1 MNRHRYW
8 LTLVAVLIS
17 TTAQA
22 LDLLEVYKL
31 AQDSDPV
38 LREAWQNL
46 QSVRET
52 KPQARALLLPNVGVS
67 GRVNENRRD
76 VTSSPVPGGE
86 IVDTFS
92 TGSLSIS
99 LLQPLYNRS
108 YWIQLE
114 QADSVIAQ
122 AEAQYAAAQ
131 QELMARSIEAYFNVL
146 AAQDDLDVAKA
157 QMKANQRQLD
167 QAKQRFEVGLIAI
180 TDVHESQAAFDGSR
194 ATVIDTENKVDNA
207 WEALF
212 VIIGPNPGRLAKLG
226 EKIPLTPPTPA
237 NLHEWATAALEQN
250 FSIIAARNSVEAQRK
265 TIEIQRSGHYPTLDL
280 VGSYGLDN
288 SNAQFGVHANTG
300 IIGLQLNLPL
310 YQGGAVTSRTTQA
323 RYTYQAARESLDTL
337 RRSVNQQVRNAY
349 RGVITSISQVEALKA
364 TTISADSALEST
376 QAGYDVGTRTLVD
389 VLTVQSNKFNA
400 RRNYLASRYAYIING
415 LLLKQAAS
423 SLSEEDLQKVNA
435 WLVQAQ
441 P

>member
-8 LTLVAVLIS
+8 LILVAVLIS

-52 KPQARALLLPNVGVS
+52 KPQARALLLPNVGLS
-67 GRVNENRRD
+67 GRANQNRMD
-76 VTSSPVPGGE
+76 VTSSPVLGAE
-86 IVDTFS
+86 RVDTFG
-92 TGSLSIS
+92 TESLSIS

-114 QADSVIAQ
+114 QADNVIAQ

-131 QELMARSIEAYFNVL
+131 QELMARTIEAYFNVL

-194 ATVIDTENKVDNA
+194 ATVIRTENNLDNT

-212 VIIGPNPGRLAKLG
+212 VIIGPNPGTLAKLG
-226 EKIPLTPPTPA
+226 EKIPLNPPTPA

-250 FSIIAARNSVEAQRK
+250 YSIIAARNSVEAQRQ
-265 TIEIQRSGHYPTLDL
+265 TMEIQRSGHYPTLDL

-288 SNAQFGVHANTG
+288 SNALFGTHANTG
-300 IIGLQLNLPL
+300 IIGLQFNVPL
-310 YQGGAVTSRTTQA
+310 YLGGAVTSRTTQA
-323 RYTYQAARESLDTL
+323 RYTYQAARDGLDSL

-349 RGVITSISQVEALKA
+349 RGVITSISEVEALKA

-400 RRNYLASRYAYIING
+400 RRNYLASRYDYIING

-423 SLSEEDLQKVNA
+423 TLSEEDLQKVNA
-435 WLVQAQ
+435 WLVQ